1 MDKLPVINNEV
12 PEEDDELSCDVDLDD
27 DDEGEVTGLETDE
40 MLETKITSSK
50 VFGTDFSKKKK

>member
-12 PEEDDELSCDVDLDD
+12 PEEDDDLSCDIDLDD

-40 MLETKITSSK
+40 M
-50 VFGTDFSKKKK
+50 FWN